1 MQHDW
6 EIWLDNH
13 FTHYCKMAERKDRA
27 EVKSS
32 YFLKFDHLKDLEIY
46 SKAKKAGKIN
56 PAHLLN

>member
-1 MQHDW
+1 MIGKFGW
-6 EIWLDNH
+6 TIISPIIAKWLREK
-13 FTHYCKMAERKDRA
+13 TGL